1 MLGVLYYFSE
11 NISQILKKHFYGQ
24 DKNKLETLEEIRIR
38 SNGRIEL
45 KYSNE
50 AVMLNEKIQYSD
62 ILETIQKICN
72 NSIYSYQ
79 NEICNG
85 YITIKGGHRVGI
97 SGNCVIENNK
107 LININYISSLNFRI
121 ARQIIGCSNE
131 LLKYILKIKENSIY
145 NTLIISPPGVR
156 KNYNVKG
163 FIKKYKHRNWRDK
176 L

>member
-1 MLGVLYYFSE
+1 MLGILYYFSE

-24 DKNKLETLEEIRIR
+24 VESKLKKLEEIRIR
-38 SNGRIEL
+38 SIGNIEL
-45 KYSNE
+45 KYGNE
-50 AVMLNEKIQYSD
+50 SEILKEKIEYSD
-62 ILETIQKICN
+62 ILETIQKICD

-97 SGNCVIENNK
+97 SGNCVIEGNK

-121 ARQIIGCSNE
+121 ARQVIGCSNE
-131 LLKYILKIKENSIY
+131 ILKYILNMKENNIY

-156 KNYNVKG
+156 KNN
-163 FIKKYKHRNWRDK
+163 NA
-176 L
+176 